1 MSSSRFTHRSLF
13 IALSLIALTAV
24 FVGCESYKIVTV
36 APKTDLK
43 RFNTIGVITFFSANG
58 PGLAQK
64 ATQRFIE
71 SVQNAQP
78 GVLVLELGSKDDLLA
93 AVGKTDLNA
102 EALKAIGAAKSVTAV
117 LFAELT
123 VEEPKT
129 TIGLKNLDLRSINA
143 KESVKAALGA
153 KLWLASNGAL
163 AWSDSA
169 RGEWTLARASLS
181 SIRVNDYD
189 EKYNQMVDDLVA
201 AVTRDLRPTRERR
214 LIEK

>member
-1 MSSSRFTHRSLF
+1 MSSFRSFSRFLAG
-13 IALSLIALTAV
+13 ALCLIALAAV
-24 FVGCESYKIVTV
+24 FFSCGSYKIVTV
-36 APKTDLK
+36 APRIDLK
-43 RFNTIGVITFFSANG
+43 RFNTIGVITFTSANG
-58 PGLAQK
+58 SGLAQK

-71 SVQNAQP
+71 SIQNAQP
-78 GVLVLELGSKDDLLA
+78 GLLVLELGNKDDLLK
-93 AVGKTDLNA
+93 AVGKTELNA
-102 EALKAIGAAKSVTAV
+102 DALKAIGEAKSVAAV
-117 LFAELT
+117 LFAELS

-129 TIGLKNLDLRSINA
+129 TIGLQSLDLRSLNA